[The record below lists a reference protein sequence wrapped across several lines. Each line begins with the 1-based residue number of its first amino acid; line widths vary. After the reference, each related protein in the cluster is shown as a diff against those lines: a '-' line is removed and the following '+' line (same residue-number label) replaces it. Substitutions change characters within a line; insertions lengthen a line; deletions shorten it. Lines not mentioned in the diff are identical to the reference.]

1 MRNRHYSRPVPDT
14 ADAADLPTVSV
25 RAGPSHTVVRLT
37 GEWDVTV
44 CDRLHAV
51 LAAQALPGTRNLV
64 VDLSEVT
71 FLDLSCLYALLE
83 GGRMAHRADGTMQLV
98 SPQPVVV
105 RLMTLLGVGRLFA
118 VRTEVAEA
126 TGLGGA
132 YGRLTR
138 IYPSCP
144 G

>member
-1 MRNRHYSRPVPDT
+1 MRNRHYSQSVPDT
-14 ADAADLPTVSV
+14 ADAADQPTVSV

-44 CDRLHAV
+44 CDRLHAL
-51 LAAQALPGTRNLV
+51 LAAQLLAGTRHLV

-71 FLDLSCLYALLE
+71 FLDLSCLYELLD
-83 GGRMAHRADGTMQLV
+83 GRQMAHRADGTMQLV

-105 RLMTLLGVGRLFA
+105 RLMTLLGADPLFT

-132 YGRLTR
+132 YGRRTR
-138 IYPSCP
+138 IYPACS

>member
-1 MRNRHYSRPVPDT
+1 MRNRHYSRSVPDT
-14 ADAADLPTVSV
+14 ADAADLPAASV

-44 CDRLHAV
+44 CDRLHAL
-51 LAAQALPGTRNLV
+51 LAAQLLAGTRHLV

-83 GGRMAHRADGTMQLV
+83 GGRMAHGADGTMQLV

-105 RLMTLLGVGRLFA
+105 RLMTLLGVDRLFA
-118 VRTEVAEA
+118 VRTDVVEA

-132 YGRLTR
+132 YDRLTR
-138 IYPSCP
+138 IYPACP
-144 G
+144 V